1 VAKTR
6 LVAVL
11 GVLSA
16 AFLAMGCAWP
26 GARGPSD
33 EEQALRLLRDYEAAI
48 DAYDA
53 DAATALLSDDYVG
66 FRGSGKEGVARLVDM
81 LKQQGG
87 ALELDLTNAVVT
99 VEGGTAKV
107 APVVSLMGQWES
119 TATYV
124 LTRTDKGWRIKGV
137 EMQR

>member
-1 VAKTR
+1 MAKTR

-11 GVLSA
+11 GMLSA
-16 AFLAMGCAWP
+16 AFLTIGCAWP
-26 GARGPSD
+26 GATGPSD

-53 DAATALLSDDYVG
+53 DAAMALLSDDYVG

-81 LKQQGG
+81 LEQQGG

-99 VEGGTAKV
+99 VENGTTRV
-107 APVVSLMGQWES
+107 APVVSLMGQWEFP
-119 TATYV
+119 ATYV
-124 LTRTDKGWRIKGV
+124 LARTPQGWRIKGV